1 MLDAFGAAGFAGTG
15 GVTFGVRR
23 RRRGDLEN
31 LLVELT
37 QLAIV
42 LAPAPGPSAPNLGDQ
57 HLWDLLAA
65 RGDLALV
72 TGDKLLLNSELRER
86 IVTAQQFLSA

>member
-1 MLDAFGAAGFAGTG
+1 VLDAFGAAGFAGTG

-42 LAPAPGPSAPNLGDQ
+42 LAPAPGPSATNTCGICWLR
-57 HLWDLLAA
+57 AA
-65 RGDLALV
+65 TWRSSPA
-72 TGDKLLLNSELRER
+72 TSC
-86 IVTAQQFLSA
+86 F